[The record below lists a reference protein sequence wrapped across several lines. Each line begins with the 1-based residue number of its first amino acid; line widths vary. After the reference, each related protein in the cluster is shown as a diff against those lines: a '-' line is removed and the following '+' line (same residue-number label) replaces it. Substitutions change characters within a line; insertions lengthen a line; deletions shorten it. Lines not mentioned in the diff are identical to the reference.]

1 MRRRILVAA
10 SIAFTLLAAGSGA
23 ALGAVEHETGSP
35 RGLFAGQVLL
45 PGKTVHA
52 NITVKGARVPVR
64 PYLEISKL
72 HQRCDGST
80 CTSSAP
86 VLAQLLQLSASD
98 GVGQTWTATIAG
110 AERRVTLPGGTIA
123 PSHRRTYQ
131 LTMTMPARAGNSY
144 EGLSVSGQFTWG
156 GTDAAG
162 HSVTSTSDDHQLPF
176 TGFNALELLALAGCL
191 VVAGTGLLATAK
203 RRRQR

>member
-1 MRRRILVAA
+1 MRRRTFVAA
-10 SIAFTLLAAGSGA
+10 GIAFTLLAAGSGA
-23 ALGAVEHETGSP
+23 ALGAVEHATGSP

-45 PGKTVHA
+45 PGKTVRA
-52 NITVKGARVPVR
+52 DITVKGARVPVR

-72 HQRCDGST
+72 HQRCEGSA
-80 CTSSAP
+80 CTSAAP

-98 GVGQTWTATIAG
+98 GAGQTWTATIAG
-110 AERRVTLPGGTIA
+110 AEKLVTLPGGTIA
-123 PSHRRTYQ
+123 PGHRRIYL

-144 EGLSVSGQFTWG
+144 EGLSVTGQFTWG

-162 HSVTSTSDDHQLPF
+162 RSVTSTSEGHQLPF
-176 TGFNALELLALAGCL
+176 TGFNSLELLAAAVCL
-191 VVAGTGLLATAK
+191 VLAGTGLLATAK